1 MNNHKFIIRL
11 KLNHVVFKL
20 ITETSFMTTTLN
32 LETYY
37 LQYLRLHTNHVFLTS
52 ITQIHGYY
60 K

>member
-20 ITETSFMTTTLN
+20 ITRNIIYDNNFELT
-32 LETYY
+32 TYY
-37 LQYLRLHTNHVFLTS
+37 LQYLRLYTNHVF
-52 ITQIHGYY
+52 HGYY

>member
-32 LETYY
+32 LQ
-37 LQYLRLHTNHVFLTS
+37 LIICN
-52 ITQIHGYY
+52 I
-60 K
+60 